1 MPTFLLLL
9 AVYRPCLAVAQPSD
23 SETSAACP
31 PKGSCCSACFQGPAG
46 PAGLPGI
53 PGVPGN
59 NGLQGSIGQK
69 GEPGSGLPGPKGDI
83 GDHGQKGEQGE
94 PGVQGL
100 VGQPGKLGPAGPSGE
115 KGEKGGKGQPGD
127 STYVT
132 PAPPSVVAFSA
143 SLSSSFTGN
152 SGDVVVFDNIKTN
165 IGDAYDSETGVFTCL
180 TAGVYFFSVTIMGF
194 TSGPRPKA
202 QLEINGQ
209 RIFYV
214 RDSHSGYNHQS
225 SNSAVLVM
233 ASGDTVRITN
243 QSSSGTSVRGYSYSS
258 FSGFLIKAMQ

>member
-1 MPTFLLLL
+1 MALQVRVRFAAVLLSAFLLLW

-23 SETSAACP
+23 SEMSAACP

-69 GEPGSGLPGPKGDI
+69 GEPGSGLTGPKGDM

-115 KGEKGGKGQPGD
+115 KGEKGGKGEPGE

-132 PAPPSVVAFSA
+132 PTPPSVVAFSA
-143 SLSSSFTGN
+143 SLGGDFTGN
-152 SGDVVVFDNIKTN
+152 SGDVVFLTTSKRT
-165 IGDAYDSETGVFTCL
+165 SETR
-180 TAGVYFFSVTIMGF
+180 TIRKPEYSPVSPLGF
-194 TSGPRPKA
+194 
-202 QLEINGQ
+202 I
-209 RIFYV
+209 
-214 RDSHSGYNHQS
+214 S
-225 SNSAVLVM
+225 SA
-233 ASGDTVRITN
+233 
-243 QSSSGTSVRGYSYSS
+243 
-258 FSGFLIKAMQ
+258 